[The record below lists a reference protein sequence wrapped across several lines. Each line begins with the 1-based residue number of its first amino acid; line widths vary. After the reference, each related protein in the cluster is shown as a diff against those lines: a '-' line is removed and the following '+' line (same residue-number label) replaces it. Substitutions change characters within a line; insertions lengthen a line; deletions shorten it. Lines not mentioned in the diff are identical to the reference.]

1 MSLTN
6 LIGLSGIP
14 TGARSARQC
23 KPKLWLGLV
32 LGVALSAQAADEQQ
46 KTAEQ
51 LKTLRGRIEVLQHS
65 LNETRD
71 ERDQARAQL
80 REVERAI
87 GRLVQE
93 QKRLQAQLKTENG
106 KLQALRARAQ
116 RHRAELAVHTES
128 LGGEV
133 RAAYAMGRQEYL
145 KLLLNQ
151 QDPAS
156 LARVHAYYRYLTQA
170 RAARIGEMR
179 ASLAQLTV
187 LEQQIS
193 ERTRALNALR
203 ATQTEQQQSLK
214 DSRAQRA
221 TLVAGLNQKL
231 SSQSHNL
238 ERLRRDEQ
246 ALARLLRELSTVL
259 ADAPKPPAPIGPGA
273 RFRDFQGKLPLP
285 VKGRILAH
293 HGDPK
298 NVGDVRW
305 KGVFL
310 AAEEG
315 REVHA
320 VFRGRVAYADWLR
333 GFGMLMI
340 LDHGDGYMTLY
351 GHNQSFSKSVG
362 DWVEAGQAIAHVG
375 NSGGN
380 AQSGLYFEI
389 RHQGEPRNPLQWCR
403 VR

>member
-1 MSLTN
+1 M
-6 LIGLSGIP
+6 
-14 TGARSARQC
+14 
-23 KPKLWLGLV
+23 LGL
-32 LGVALSAQAADEQQ
+32 ALSAALGVQAADEQQ

-51 LKTLRGRIEVLQHS
+51 LKALRGRIETLQQS

-80 REVERAI
+80 RDVERAL
-87 GRLVQE
+87 GNLVQE
-93 QKRLQAQLKTENG
+93 QKRLQAELKTESG
-106 KLQALRARAQ
+106 KLQALRTRAQ
-116 RHRAELAVHTES
+116 RSRAELAVHTEN
-128 LGGEV
+128 LAGEV
-133 RAAYAMGRQEYL
+133 RAAFAMGRQEYL

-156 LARVHAYYRYLTQA
+156 IARVHVYYRYLTQA
-170 RAARIGEMR
+170 RAARAGELR
-179 ASLAQLTV
+179 TGLAVLAV
-187 LEQQIS
+187 LEQQIT
-193 ERTRALNALR
+193 ERTRTLGALR
-203 ATQTEQQQSLK
+203 AAQTEQQRALNE
-214 DSRAQRA
+214 SRARRA
-221 TLVAGLNQKL
+221 TLVASLNQKL
-231 SSQSHNL
+231 SSQSQNL
-238 ERLRRDEQ
+238 ERLKRDEQ
-246 ALARLLRELSTVL
+246 VLARLLRELSSFL
-259 ADAPKPPAPIGPGA
+259 ADAPKPPGPIGAGA
-273 RFRDFQGKLPLP
+273 RFQDFQGKLPLP
-285 VKGRILAH
+285 VKGRILANY
-293 HGDPK
+293 GEPK
-298 NVGDVRW
+298 NIGDTRW

-351 GHNQSFSKSVG
+351 GHNQSFYKTVG
-362 DWVEAGQAIAHVG
+362 DWVEAGQVIASVG

-403 VR
+403 MR

>member
-1 MSLTN
+1 MTVNLT
-6 LIGLSGIP
+6 
-14 TGARSARQC
+14 ARSARRWIT
-23 KPKLWLGLV
+23 KLLLGLV
-32 LGVALSAQAADEQQ
+32 LGAALTASVQAADEQQ

-51 LKTLRGRIEVLQHS
+51 LKQLRGRIEILQQS

-80 REVERAI
+80 RDVERTI
-87 GRLVQE
+87 GGLVQE
-93 QKRLQAQLKTENG
+93 QKRLQAQLKTETG

-116 RHRAELAVHTES
+116 HSRAELAVHTEN
-128 LGGEV
+128 LAGEM
-133 RAAYAMGRQEYL
+133 RAAYAMGEQEYI

-156 LARVHAYYRYLTQA
+156 VARVHVYYRYLTQA

-179 ASLAQLTV
+179 ASLAQLAV
-187 LEQQIS
+187 LEQQVT
-193 ERTRALNALR
+193 ERTRTLSALR
-203 ATQTEQQQSLK
+203 AAQTEQQQTLQE
-214 DSRAQRA
+214 SRARRA
-221 TLVAGLNQKL
+221 TLVASLNQKL
-231 SSQSHNL
+231 SSQSQNL
-238 ERLRRDEQ
+238 ERLKRDEQ
-246 ALARLLRELSTVL
+246 ALARLLRELSSYL
-259 ADAPKPPAPIGPGA
+259 ADVPKPPGPVGPGA
-273 RFRDFQGKLPLP
+273 RFQDFQGKLPLP
-285 VKGRILAH
+285 VKGRILARY
-293 HGDPK
+293 GDPK
-298 NVGDVRW
+298 NVGDIRW

-315 REVHA
+315 REVNA

-340 LDHGDGYMTLY
+340 IDHGDGYMTLY
-351 GHNQSFSKSVG
+351 GHNQSLYKTVG
-362 DWVEAGQAIAHVG
+362 DWVEAGQAIANVG

>member
-1 MSLTN
+1 MFIEFLLDTYVY
-6 LIGLSGIP
+6 
-14 TGARSARQC
+14 TAARGAGRWAAI
-23 KPKLWLGLV
+23 LLFALGL
-32 LGVALSAQAADEQQ
+32 GAALSVHAADEQQ

-51 LKTLRGRIEVLQHS
+51 LKALRGRIEALQQS

-71 ERDQARAQL
+71 ERDQARVQL
-80 REVERAI
+80 RDVERAI
-87 GRLVQE
+87 GGLVQE
-93 QKRLQAQLKTENG
+93 QKRLQVQLKTETG

-116 RHRAELAVHTES
+116 RSRAELAVHTAN
-128 LGGEV
+128 LAGEV
-133 RAAYAMGRQEYL
+133 RAAHAMGEQEYPR
-145 KLLLNQ
+145 LLLNQ

-156 LARVHAYYRYLTQA
+156 IARVHVYYRYLTQA
-170 RAARIGEMR
+170 RAARIGEVR
-179 ASLAQLTV
+179 VSLAQLAI
-187 LEQQIS
+187 LERQIA
-193 ERTRALNALR
+193 ERARALDVLLA
-203 ATQTEQQQSLK
+203 AQTEQQQTLK
-214 DSRAQRA
+214 ASRAQRA

-231 SSQSHNL
+231 SSQSQDL
-238 ERLRRDEQ
+238 ERLKRDEQ
-246 ALARLLRELSTVL
+246 ALARLLRELRSYL
-259 ADAPKPPAPIGPGA
+259 ADVPKPPGPIGAGA
-273 RFRDFQGKLPLP
+273 RFQDFQGKLPLP
-285 VKGRILAH
+285 VEGRILAH
-293 HGDPK
+293 YGDPK

-315 REVHA
+315 REVSA

-351 GHNQSFSKSVG
+351 GHNQSLAKTVG
-362 DWVEAGQAIAHVG
+362 DWVEAGQAIASVG

-380 AQSGLYFEI
+380 KQSGLYFEI